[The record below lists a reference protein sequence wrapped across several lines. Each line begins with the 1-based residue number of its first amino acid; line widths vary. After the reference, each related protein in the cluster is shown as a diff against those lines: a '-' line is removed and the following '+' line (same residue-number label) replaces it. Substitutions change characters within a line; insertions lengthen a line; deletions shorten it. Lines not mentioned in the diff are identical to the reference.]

1 LFRNKAEVVDAF
13 DHSKHEAKA
22 MYLGKQAQRITVE
35 ETARVKSVP
44 AVVLKGQSFHVNFST
59 SIDGLK

>member
-1 LFRNKAEVVDAF
+1 MVDAF
-13 DHSKHEAKA
+13 DHSKHEVKA

-35 ETARVKSVP
+35 ETAGVKSVP
-44 AVVLKGQSFHVNFST
+44 ALVLKGQSFHVNFSA